1 MTGFAAWPGPDEPDG
16 ICKAGGFCYE

>member
-1 MTGFAAWPGPDEPDG
+1 MTGIAAWSGADEPDG